1 MKRFSHLGLM
11 LYLLTGLVAI
21 LLLLTLVKS
30 PKKVTV
36 FSPLP
41 SYLTNF
47 ENKQVST
54 IDIWT
59 PILEYIQASNYPN
72 ITAKSA
78 LLYDLTTKKV
88 LLEKDSK
95 LKLPVASLA
104 KIMTAIVALENQKQD
119 DKYIVRKEHLVG
131 ENSMGV
137 GQGEILSLNEL
148 LYGLILSSGND
159 AAEVM
164 AGNFRSGRSEFIK
177 AMNEKVKSLGLSN
190 TNFTN
195 PSGLEGDGKQYST
208 AYDLLVMTNF
218 ALTNFPQFRKVVA
231 TVEYNIP
238 QSKTHKAYYLF
249 NETSLLTSYL
259 GVKGVKLGFTPEA
272 GYAMVTYLEY
282 EEHKIIGILLNSQ
295 NRRQEMKDLL
305 DFGLRSLGIVP
316 PPHS

>member
-11 LYLLTGLVAI
+11 LYLLTGLIAI

-30 PKKVTV
+30 PKKVIV

-88 LLEKDSK
+88 LLEKDSQQ
-95 LKLPVASLA
+95 KLPVASLT
-104 KIMTAIVALENQKQD
+104 KIMTAIVALENKKED
-119 DKYIVRKEHLVG
+119 DKYIVRKENLVG
-131 ENSMGV
+131 ENSMGLEE
-137 GQGEILSLNEL
+137 GEILSLDEL

-159 AAEVM
+159 AAEVI
-164 AGNFRSGRSEFIK
+164 AGNFRGGRFEFIK
-177 AMNEKVKSLGLSN
+177 AMNQKVRSLALIN

-195 PSGLEGDGKQYST
+195 PSGLEGDGEQYST
-208 AYDLLVMTNF
+208 VYDLLVMTNF
-218 ALTNFPQFRKVVA
+218 ALTNFPQFRKVVS

-238 QSKTHKAYYLF
+238 KTKAHKAYYLF
-249 NETSLLTSYL
+249 NETSLLTTYP
-259 GVKGVKLGFTPEA
+259 GVLGVKLGFTPEA
-272 GYAMVTYLEY
+272 GYSMVTYLEY
-282 EEHKIIGILLNSQ
+282 EGHKIIGILLNSQ
-295 NRRQEMKDLL
+295 NRRQEMKELL
-305 DFGLRSLGIVP
+305 DFGLKSLGLTP